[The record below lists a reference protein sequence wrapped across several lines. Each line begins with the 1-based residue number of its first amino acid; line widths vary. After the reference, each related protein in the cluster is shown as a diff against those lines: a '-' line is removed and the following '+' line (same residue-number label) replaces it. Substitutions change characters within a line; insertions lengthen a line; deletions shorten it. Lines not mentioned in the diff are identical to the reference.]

1 MVLDL
6 RQPKSKSLNIA
17 LTCHICKN
25 CDDLF
30 FLLHS
35 RNSATVGMINIKM
48 NFFLRANVSRVCTLK
63 RVLNK
68 LVVKYLT
75 CNACNENNLEV

>member
-1 MVLDL
+1 MVLDV

-25 CDDLF
+25 CNDLF
-30 FLLHS
+30 FLLRS
-35 RNSATVGMINIKM
+35 KNSVTVEMINIKT
-48 NFFLRANVSRVCTLK
+48 NFFPRANVSCVCSVK

-68 LVVKYLT
+68 LVMNCLT
-75 CNACNENNLEV
+75 CNACN

>member
-30 FLLHS
+30 FLLRS
-35 RNSATVGMINIKM
+35 RNSAAVGMINIKM
-48 NFFLRANVSRVCTLK
+48 NFFPRANVCSVK

-75 CNACNENNLEV
+75 CNACN

>member
-35 RNSATVGMINIKM
+35 RNSVEMINIKM
-48 NFFLRANVSRVCTLK
+48 NFFPRANASRVSSVK

-75 CNACNENNLEV
+75 CNACN

>member
-1 MVLDL
+1 MVLDVK
-6 RQPKSKSLNIA
+6 QPKSKSLNIA

-35 RNSATVGMINIKM
+35 RNSVTVEMINIKM
-48 NFFLRANVSRVCTLK
+48 NFFPRAKVSYVCSVK

-68 LVVKYLT
+68 LVMKCLT
-75 CNACNENNLEV
+75 